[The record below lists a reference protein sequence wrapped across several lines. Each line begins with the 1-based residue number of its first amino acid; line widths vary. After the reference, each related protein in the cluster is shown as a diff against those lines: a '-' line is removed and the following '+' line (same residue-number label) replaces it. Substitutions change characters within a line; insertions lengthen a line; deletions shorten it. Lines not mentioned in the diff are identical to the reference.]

1 MSATRGSLAA
11 ALSRRFSVPGGERG
25 QQLLPQARL
34 GGPMPWVIAIMIMLT
49 TVAAAGGLALSNI
62 ASAARGAVSG
72 AVTVQIAEAS
82 ANARNTQAEAAMAV
96 LLDIPQVK
104 SAQRV
109 PDKELAAL
117 LEPWM
122 GDVAASG
129 GADGAIAIPALIDV
143 TLEGAATDDGLAALR
158 RQLAP
163 VAPSALVDAQSR
175 WLQPVFSAIRS
186 LRWLSLALIAL
197 LAFAGVAAVWLAAR
211 SALGS
216 NRETIEIIHHLG
228 GTDAQIA
235 GIFQR
240 SVTIDAAIGS
250 AAGLVLGLATVLI
263 LGQQFAELGSG
274 MVSGGSL
281 GWLDWVAIALVPL
294 AGIALAA
301 ITARI
306 TVMVALRRML

>member
-1 MSATRGSLAA
+1 MNARVGSLAA
-11 ALSRRFSVPGGERG
+11 ALSRRFAFPGGERG

-49 TVAAAGGLALSNI
+49 TVAAAGGLALSNV
-62 ASAARGAVSG
+62 AGAARGAVSG
-72 AVTVQIAEAS
+72 AVTVQIVNAS
-82 ANARNTQAEAAMAV
+82 IPARNRQAEAALAV
-96 LLDIPQVK
+96 LRDMPQVA

-109 PDKELAAL
+109 PDKELEEL
-117 LEPWM
+117 LKPWM
-122 GDVAASG
+122 GDVATGDSAS
-129 GADGAIAIPALIDV
+129 DPIAIPALIDV
-143 TLEGAATDDGLAALR
+143 TLRGAASDKALSAIQSRLAS
-158 RQLAP
+158 

-175 WLQPVFSAIRS
+175 WLQPVFAAIRS
-186 LRWLSLALIAL
+186 LQWLSLALIAL
-197 LAFAGVAAVWLAAR
+197 LALAGLAAVWLAAR

-240 SVTIDAAIGS
+240 SVTLDAAIG
-250 AAGLVLGLATVLI
+250 AVVGVVLGLATVLI

-274 MVSGGSL
+274 MVSQGSL
-281 GWLDWVAIALVPL
+281 GWLDWLAIALVPIFGIVL
-294 AGIALAA
+294 AGM
-301 ITARI
+301 TARF